1 MLLSHVCF
9 ILEGYEVPEE
19 SVMEELFYEYNSE
32 ARPASVRR
40 PVVKVSHQLTLTRI
54 ISLVLSHCII
64 TYFLNYLIKIHAY
77 AWVYLIEL
85 HAFAYQCIFNW

>member
-1 MLLSHVCF
+1 
-9 ILEGYEVPEE
+9 
-19 SVMEELFYEYNSE
+19 MEELFYEYNSE

-64 TYFLNYLIKIHAY
+64 TYFLNYLIRYMHMHEYI
-77 AWVYLIEL
+77 YLSYMHL
-85 HAFAYQCIFNW
+85 HTSVFFN

>member
-1 MLLSHVCF
+1 
-9 ILEGYEVPEE
+9 
-19 SVMEELFYEYNSE
+19 MEELFYEYNSE

-54 ISLVLSHCII
+54 ISLVLSHRII

-77 AWVYLIEL
+77 A
-85 HAFAYQCIFNW
+85 